1 MRYSTFL
8 HRSVAATMAVIMI
21 AAAPAASAAVS
32 KGRKAPAAKSTRTP
46 ARVAQLPTGTQRP
59 TTEIVLST
67 GQGQLVTLPTAVSS
81 VWTSNPNA
89 ADVYVNNPRQIHI
102 FGKDDGEAT
111 IFATTAS
118 GQVVYATNVRV
129 SQNLTSID
137 RVMKLAMPD
146 ANIKVTIVGQVA
158 VMTGTVATP
167 DDAAQAEILVK
178 SYLNPGVDTSQPNA
192 TLKVITINRLRT
204 ATPLQVNLQ
213 VKIAEVSRSL
223 SKQIGVNMTS
233 RDQGTGLNFGVIQG
247 RDFGAITTAD
257 VSGLPRLD
265 ASTLYGLPAGSISL
279 PFNPATGQFITR
291 AGSALNFRGLG
302 AGKTTLG
309 FLGSLFGLDIGA
321 ALDLAENNGLV
332 SMLAEPNLTA
342 LSGETASFL
351 AGGEFPIPISQALGT
366 VSVEY
371 KQFGVSLAFTPTV
384 LADGRISMRVRPE
397 VSQLSSEGAVTLNG
411 FTIPAVTT
419 RRTETTVELG
429 SGQSFMIGGLM
440 QNTNTN
446 SIDKAPGL
454 GDVPILGA
462 LFRSNGYRRNQTE
475 LMIIVTPYLVKPVS
489 ANDIKLPTDGL
500 QTPNDLQNFLLGQ
513 DFGGK
518 KNAKRAT
525 PTLAPPVTVPARPS
539 VGAALSPAPVQRQ
552 AARKTPSAA
561 APGFTN

>member
-1 MRYSTFL
+1 MRYSTLL
-8 HRSVAATMAVIMI
+8 HRSVAATMAIVMI
-21 AAAPAASAAVS
+21 AGAPAASAAAP
-32 KGRKAPAAKSTRTP
+32 KARKAPAAKSMRQP
-46 ARVAQLPTGTQRP
+46 AQVAQLPVGTQRP
-59 TTEIVLST
+59 TSEITLST
-67 GQGQLVTLPTAVSS
+67 GQGQLVTLPTAVAS
-81 VWTSNPNA
+81 VWTSNPNT

-102 FGKDDGEAT
+102 FGKEDGEAT

-137 RVMKLAMPD
+137 RVMRLAMPD
-146 ANIKVTIVGQVA
+146 ADIKVTIVGQVA

-167 DDAAQAEILVK
+167 DDAAQAETLVR
-178 SYLNPGVDTSQPNA
+178 SYLNPGVDTTQPGA
-192 TLKVITINRLRT
+192 TLKMVPINRLRT

-223 SKQIGVNMTS
+223 SKQIGVNLTS

-247 RDFGAITTAD
+247 RDFGSIGSANVA
-257 VSGLPRLD
+257 GFPKLD

-279 PFNPATGQFITR
+279 PFNPATGQFITQ
-291 AGSALNFRGLG
+291 AGSALAFRGLG

-309 FLGSLFGLDIGA
+309 FLGSLFGLDLGA

-351 AGGEFPIPISQALGT
+351 AGGEFPIPISQSLGT

-384 LADGRISMRVRPE
+384 LANGRISMRVRPE

-454 GDVPILGA
+454 GDVPVLGA

-500 QTPNDLQNFLLGQ
+500 QTPTDLQNFLLGQ

-552 AARKTPSAA
+552 AARKTSAAA